1 MPLSEADD
9 APRHQVLF
17 LAPTELM
24 ARNETFP
31 QLETLTVSRPEEP

>member
-1 MPLSEADD
+1 MMTSDC
-9 APRHQVLF
+9 PRHQVLF

-31 QLETLTVSRPEEP
+31 QLETLTVSRPEPP